1 MKTLLISTC
10 HHALNDREFVFPI
23 SKILGDNRHD
33 IMHFENCSREILS
46 SYSRIIICGTS
57 MQDSTYIDWLPFFEE
72 MLENFTG
79 PVLGICSGMQIL
91 TSVFG
96 SSSIADNLEI
106 GMIEV
111 KTLEQNEL
119 FEGNFQAYSLHN
131 FSSGVCDN
139 FNILA
144 ESKEG
149 IQAVKHVEKPLYGIS
164 FHPEV
169 RNEQIVTNFLI
180 T

>member
-1 MKTLLISTC
+1 
-10 HHALNDREFVFPI
+10 
-23 SKILGDNRHD
+23 
-33 IMHFENCSREILS
+33 
-46 SYSRIIICGTS
+46 
-57 MQDSTYIDWLPFFEE
+57 
-72 MLENFTG
+72 
-79 PVLGICSGMQIL
+79 
-91 TSVFG
+91 
-96 SSSIADNLEI
+96 
-106 GMIEV
+106 MIEV

-139 FNILA
+139 FIILA

-169 RNEQIVTNFLI
+169 RNEQIVTNFLL